1 MYIQINILSVLVY
14 TALLFLACDDTPPL
28 NPVFYFWN
36 LVGFFLRYRSN
47 ENIFLFLFLGITKK
61 KGARIPEIHRRSRK
75 PISFCSSA
83 SRRGNIRRWCRKTI
97 GKCRDSATRPAG
109 HCTQQECD
117 NIQIRSKVKYV
128 QIHLSV
134 VRDDHV
140 GIDDAWSVLSIGA
153 VLNEPITLFKHLVY
167 YS

>member
-14 TALLFLACDDTPPL
+14 TALLFLLACDDTPPL

-36 LVGFFLRYRSN
+36 LVGFSLRYGSN

-97 GKCRDSATRPAG
+97 GKCHDSATRPAG
-109 HCTQQECD
+109 HCTQQERD
-117 NIQIRSKVKYV
+117 NIQIRNKVKICANSPLRCQRRSRWYWWRLKC
-128 QIHLSV
+128 IEH
-134 VRDDHV
+134 RRC
-140 GIDDAWSVLSIGA
+140 IECT
-153 VLNEPITLFKHLVY
+153 NNTF
-167 YS
+167 